1 MAIPVCVSI
10 HSKKEAT
17 LKLSCSLKTK
27 TKKVS
32 PCEGSVHSDLT
43 AEGGAE
49 AGDSYLSVLAVSI
62 EVLQGAARVT
72 LDRQVSDETL

>member
-1 MAIPVCVSI
+1 M
-10 HSKKEAT
+10 
-17 LKLSCSLKTK
+17 
-27 TKKVS
+27 
-32 PCEGSVHSDLT
+32 HSDFT